1 MILLCGDITPLMLQK
16 ALYYVQ
22 GFYYAFYG
30 TFLFPEDCE
39 AWVHGP
45 VYPAIYAKYKN
56 YRYEPI
62 TENSD
67 ASIPNLSNLEKNLLD
82 AIVKYV
88 CCYSGKTLELFTHSE
103 VPWKT
108 ARGCLS
114 ERAPSNAIIS
124 KDDIARYF
132 LGVKN
137 RLHMET
143 PADIH
148 IYVEQLREKLLF

>member
-82 AIVKYV
+82 AIFVLYRFV
-88 CCYSGKTLELFTHSE
+88 ECPHTIDY
-103 VPWKT
+103 
-108 ARGCLS
+108 
-114 ERAPSNAIIS
+114 
-124 KDDIARYF
+124 YF
-132 LGVKN
+132 LRSV
-137 RLHMET
+137 H
-143 PADIH
+143 
-148 IYVEQLREKLLF
+148 